1 LAAALL
7 FVSGLA
13 FVPYMT
19 YLSAFLRDE
28 HGWTIAA
35 AGHCWSLIG
44 VGGMFGGFL
53 LGAVS
58 DRISVK
64 WTLVLTCGLMLLASL
79 ALSLPDLPWLVYA
92 GSLTFGLGYYA
103 IFGLMAAYVAKAFD
117 PGIATP
123 LQGVT
128 FVAVGCGSMIGNY
141 AGSLMAIAA
150 GSYAV
155 VYCAAALGS
164 ALLILGTLLLPRE
177 RDAGF
182 RLE

>member
-1 LAAALL
+1 
-7 FVSGLA
+7 
-13 FVPYMT
+13 
-19 YLSAFLRDE
+19 
-28 HGWTIAA
+28 
-35 AGHCWSLIG
+35 
-44 VGGMFGGFL
+44 MFGGFL